1 MATKK
6 STTVVDKE
14 NKIDIPQDITKC
26 LFFQRLPYRLT
37 EEQWNFIKAVWNKKN
52 IGVFVNAR
60 AGSSKT
66 TLAVGM
72 AMLMAYEYKMYKN
85 IYYIISPCE
94 EDKLGF
100 VPGSIEDKSAMYM
113 EPLRQALVNWGFDPD
128 KCIASDTNMDNVK
141 NGEAIIRA
149 IPHTFLRGYDID
161 NAIVICE
168 EAQNYRL
175 HDLKK
180 TLTRIHDDCKAI
192 IIGHD
197 GQVDLKYPADSG
209 FIKYLMAGKNQ
220 EFIEVVELTENFRG
234 KLSNWADEV
243 R

>member
-1 MATKK
+1 MAKK
-6 STTVVDKE
+6 VVNE
-14 NKIDIPQDITKC
+14 VEKIDIPQDITKC
-26 LFFQRLPYRLT
+26 MFFQRLPYLLT
-37 EEQWNFIKAVWNKKN
+37 QEQWEFVKAVWDKNN

-66 TLAVGM
+66 TLTVGM

-100 VPGSIEDKSAMYM
+100 VPGTIEDKSAMYM
-113 EPLRQALVNWGFDPD
+113 EPLRQALINWGYNPD
-128 KCIASDTNMDNVK
+128 KHIANDSNADSVK
-141 NGEAIIRA
+141 NGDAIIRA

-161 NAIVICE
+161 NSIIICE

-180 TLTRIHDDCKAI
+180 TLTRVHDNCKVI
-192 IIGHD
+192 VIGHD

-209 FIKYLMAGKNQ
+209 FVKYLESGRKQ
-220 EFIEVVELTENFRG
+220 EFIKIVELTENFRG
-234 KLSNWADEV
+234 KLSNWADNV

>member
-1 MATKK
+1 M
-6 STTVVDKE
+6 
-14 NKIDIPQDITKC
+14 
-26 LFFQRLPYRLT
+26 T
-37 EEQWNFIKAVWNKKN
+37 EEQWNFIKAIWNKKN

-72 AMLMAYEYKMYKN
+72 AMLMAYEYKMYKS

-113 EPLRQALVNWGFDPD
+113 EPLRQALINWGF
-128 KCIASDTNMDNVK
+128 
-141 NGEAIIRA
+141 AIIRA
-149 IPHTFLRGYDID
+149 IPHTFLRGYDIE
-161 NAIVICE
+161 NSIVICE

-192 IIGHD
+192 VIGHD

-209 FIKYLMAGKNQ
+209 FIKYLQAGAKQ
-220 EFIEVVELTENFRG
+220 DFIDIVELTENFRG

-243 R
+243 N

>member
-14 NKIDIPQDITKC
+14 NKVDIPQDITKC

-37 EEQWNFIKAVWNKKN
+37 EEQWNFVKAVWDKKN

-85 IYYIISPCE
+85 IYYIISP
-94 EDKLGF
+94 
-100 VPGSIEDKSAMYM
+100 
-113 EPLRQALVNWGFDPD
+113 
-128 KCIASDTNMDNVK
+128 
-141 NGEAIIRA
+141 
-149 IPHTFLRGYDID
+149 
-161 NAIVICE
+161 CE

-209 FIKYLMAGKNQ
+209 FIKYLMAGKSQ

>member
-14 NKIDIPQDITKC
+14 SKVDIPQDITKC

-85 IYYIISPCE
+85 IYYIIINYKFWMKIFS
-94 EDKLGF
+94 
-100 VPGSIEDKSAMYM
+100 GS
-113 EPLRQALVNWGFDPD
+113 
-128 KCIASDTNMDNVK
+128 
-141 NGEAIIRA
+141 NGVMR
-149 IPHTFLRGYDID
+149 
-161 NAIVICE
+161 
-168 EAQNYRL
+168 
-175 HDLKK
+175 
-180 TLTRIHDDCKAI
+180 
-192 IIGHD
+192 
-197 GQVDLKYPADSG
+197 
-209 FIKYLMAGKNQ
+209 
-220 EFIEVVELTENFRG
+220 
-234 KLSNWADEV
+234 
-243 R
+243 